1 MFQRRSQRTERIA
14 CSLSC
19 PLMPTRRRLGCGRH
33 AGPCPVPALPGAAL
47 APSGQSARRSASPH
61 HIPKTRA
68 FEPSTS
74 CSRSQGPAGMHSQ
87 RALPRWA
94 LSAAPRTT
102 TGAIKSLSAR
112 PPPCRP
118 LLFIHYSPPLPPGTF
133 RRDRYHRSPSSP
145 QPVSR
150 AVRLPT
156 PLHTTTNLTS
166 SSRTATTTAPV
177 CRNQPAASAPPA
189 PNHSQ
194 HQAVRDSHPSRP
206 VSFSLCCQQYRSLC
220 LLNSP
225 PPSRYIYLY
234 LSAGREVTDLICQSL
249 QASSFFRHCPTNP
262 KAIPRHIDHE
272 LTPSFH
278 QASTLPDP
286 GSALPSSILTW
297 PLASINLGPSSTCQ
311 AATRTPS

>member
-19 PLMPTRRRLGCGRH
+19 PLIDVWAVGAMQDPAPCLPFPAQHSRL
-33 AGPCPVPALPGAAL
+33 PANQRAELP
-47 APSGQSARRSASPH
+47 PH
-61 HIPKTRA
+61 TTYQKL
-68 FEPSTS
+68 EPSS
-74 CSRSQGPAGMHSQ
+74 HPPPA
-87 RALPRWA
+87 
-94 LSAAPRTT
+94 AAPKGLRACTRNEPCLAGLCRRHHAPPRGLLRLPAPVLHHAVPYYSFTT
-102 TGAIKSLSAR
+102 H
-112 PPPCRP
+112 
-118 LLFIHYSPPLPPGTF
+118 LLYRQERS
-133 RRDRYHRSPSSP
+133 RRDRYRRSPSSP